1 MRTRI
6 LIIGAFGPGDLAA
19 SYARGFEQLGLDVF
33 RFDSDRAYFEAGLV
47 AGNRWLRRAFRSW
60 LWHTVNRSTVAVARA
75 VRPQIVLAIK
85 GTYLAPDT
93 IALIKREL
101 GAPFVNYYPD
111 NPYCGVPLNPRK
123 TSAQRRDLLTVLQQ
137 YSRVWTWESA
147 LTGRLQA
154 DGVQAAYLPFGFDPP
169 PLDPP
174 AAPIAGSCGECPG
187 DHRVVFVGQ
196 HSDKREAHLSAIHR
210 HAVALWGARWPRAGR
225 RFDGRHAIHRTTVVA
240 GATAQVYATAD
251 VALNVVDDLNM
262 PGHNMR
268 TFEIPGSGGVMLATH
283 TAEQAAIF
291 PDGEAA
297 LYYRTAADIDGLIDR
312 VRAEPDLADRLRRN
326 GQAIAREHS
335 YHRRAGAMLAELGMR

>member
-19 SYARGFEQLGLDVF
+19 SYARSFERLNLDVF
-33 RFDSDRAYFEAGLV
+33 RFDSDQAYLEAGRF
-47 AGNRWLRRAFRSW
+47 AGNRYLRRALRSW
-60 LWHTVNRSTVAVARA
+60 LWHAVNRSTVAVARA

-85 GTYLAPDT
+85 AAYLNPAT
-93 IALIKREL
+93 IRLVRREL
-101 GAPFVNYYPD
+101 GVPFVNYYPD

-137 YSRVWTWESA
+137 YSRVWTWESS
-147 LTGRLQA
+147 LTGRLQT

-169 PLDPP
+169 LDHPG
-174 AAPIAGSCGECPG
+174 APSAGSCGECAG
-187 DHRVVFVGQ
+187 DHRLVFVGQ
-196 HSDKREAHLSAIHR
+196 HSDKREDHLSAIRR
-210 HAVALWGARWPRAGR
+210 HGVALWGARWPRARR
-225 RFDGRHAIHRTTVVA
+225 RFDGRHAVHRTTAVA
-240 GATAQVYATAD
+240 EATAQIYATAD
-251 VALNVVDDLNM
+251 VSLNVVDDLNM

-283 TAEQAAIF
+283 TAEQAALF

-297 LYYRTAADIDGLIDR
+297 LYYRSAAEIDALIDR
-312 VRAEPDLADRLRRN
+312 VRSEPDLAGRLRRN

-335 YHRRAGAMLAELGMR
+335 YQRRAKTMLDELGIR